1 MWRKITL
8 MTILLVVL
16 GVAAAQPVTAQNATW
31 NAEFFNNP
39 YLLGQAAAE
48 RVDGAI
54 AFDWGNAA
62 PNAGVNPDNFSVRW
76 GADPYFTAGTYR
88 FYAFA
93 DDNVKVNVGFA
104 FAPQIDTFS
113 SLAIGQVVSADITLT
128 EGFHHVQVD
137 YREVSGSAYV
147 YVTWANLATN
157 PTGPNFP
164 VPQQSFS
171 SINNGNW
178 TGQYYNNTDLSG
190 SPVLVR
196 SEAFPSFNWGTG
208 SPDGSIQSDNFSAR
222 WTSTQTLDAASYTI
236 TVRADDGVRVA
247 VDGNTYINEWH
258 LASSNTY
265 TAVINLS
272 AGSHNFQIEF
282 FEGAGNAFLDYR
294 LSRTGV
300 NPPAPPTSG
309 GNTGTTA
316 TITTGRLNVRN
327 APNTGATILTK
338 VNRNEVYPVIG
349 ANADQSWW
357 QINVNG
363 TVGWV
368 FGRFVSIGGNPNV
381 AVTSNTAA
389 FAAPAATGFTVT
401 ALDTV
406 NIRSIPSTRGSTI
419 LSKLPRGGLAQVVG
433 RNANGSWWQVDYQGV
448 VGWVS
453 ARFAQLQSGVN
464 LSSIPVTG

>member
-1 MWRKITL
+1 MWRKFTL
-8 MTILLVVL
+8 MGVLVLILGIV
-16 GVAAAQPVTAQNATW
+16 AAQPAMAQNASW
-31 NAEFFNNP
+31 SAEFFNNQ
-39 YLLGQAAAE
+39 YLLGQAAAT
-48 RVDGAI
+48 RTDGAI

-62 PNAGVNPDNFSVRW
+62 PNNGVNTDNFSVRW

-88 FYAFA
+88 FYALA

-113 SLAIGQVVSADITLT
+113 SLAIGQIVTADVTLT

-178 TGQYYNNTDLSG
+178 TAQYYDNSNLSG
-190 SPVLVR
+190 SPVLTR
-196 SEAFPSFNWGTG
+196 GEAFPSNDWGTG
-208 SPDGSIQSDNFSAR
+208 SPDGSVPRDNFSAR
-222 WTSTQTLDAASYTI
+222 WTSTQTLDASSYTI
-236 TVRADDGVRVA
+236 TVRADDGVRVV

-258 LASSNTY
+258 LANSNTY
-265 TAVINLS
+265 TAVFNLS
-272 AGSHNFQIEF
+272 AGSHNFMIEY
-282 FEGAGNAFLDYR
+282 FEAAGNAFLDYR

-300 NPPAPPTSG
+300 NPSAPPS
-309 GNTGTTA
+309 NTGSTTV
-316 TITTGRLNVRN
+316 TINTGRLNVRN
-327 APNTGATILTK
+327 APNTDAAIVTK
-338 VNRNEVYPVIG
+338 VNRNEVYPVVG
-349 ANADQSWW
+349 ANADRTWY
-357 QINVNG
+357 QINMNG

-368 FGRFVSIGGNPNV
+368 FGRFVTVGGNNNV
-381 AVTSNTAA
+381 AVTNNTTT
-389 FAAPAATGFTVT
+389 FASPSTTGFTVT

-406 NIRSIPSTRGSTI
+406 NIRNIPNTRGSTV

-453 ARFAQLQSGVN
+453 ARFAQLQSGVD
-464 LSSIPVTG
+464 LDSIPVTG